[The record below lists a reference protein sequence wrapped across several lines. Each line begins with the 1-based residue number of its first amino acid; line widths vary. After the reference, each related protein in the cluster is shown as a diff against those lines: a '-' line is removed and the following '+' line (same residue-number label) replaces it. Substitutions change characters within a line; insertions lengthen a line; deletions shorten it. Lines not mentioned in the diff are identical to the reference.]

1 MTALFGNAAVADS
14 KNLVQ
19 FRCGKMHL
27 KGTTVTADKR
37 KGLLYIYQSDDSLM
51 HFCWKDRTSGVIED
65 DLIIFPDDTEF
76 KKLPACTTGRAFI
89 LKFKS
94 STRKFFFWMQEPKD
108 DKDEDHS
115 KKVNDL
121 LNNPPAPGSMG
132 GGSAGAGAAGG
143 LAGLQPALASLGD
156 QLGDS
161 SLQRMLSNMDQGQLM
176 QLLGMSGLGGPGGA
190 GGFGG
195 DSRASSRSTTAASTA
210 RETPATPATAAASA
224 VTAATPA
231 ATPAAT
237 SIAGANTPAAPSKPA
252 ANSNRPGSA
261 GVQLSDLQSILS
273 NMQGIPGMGS
283 LGGTAPENVD
293 LATSFT
299 SEALLPLLADKS
311 VQTRLAPFLPE
322 AKDLPE
328 NPTELRETLQSA
340 QFKQALSTFSAAL
353 CSGQLGPLMAQFK
366 LGDKAVQAAAKGDI
380 VEFVKAL
387 QEFEQSSATDDE
399 DMALD

>member
-94 STRKFFFWMQEPKD
+94 SSRKFFFWMQEPKD
-108 DKDEDHS
+108 DKDEEHS

-121 LNNPPAPGSMG
+121 LNNPPAPGSLG
-132 GGSAGAGAAGG
+132 GGAGAGGAGG

-161 SLQRMLSNMDQGQLM
+161 SLQRMLSNMDQNQLM

-190 GGFGG
+190 GFGG
-195 DSRASSRSTTAASTA
+195 ESRSSSRSTTAASTA
-210 RETPATPATAAASA
+210 REAPATPAPAAAPAAS
-224 VTAATPA
+224 AATPA

-237 SIAGANTPAAPSKPA
+237 TTAGSNPPAAPSKPP
-252 ANSNRPGSA
+252 SQRPGSA

-273 NMQGIPGMGS
+273 NMQGIPGMGD
-283 LGGTAPENVD
+283 LAGPAPENVD
-293 LATSFT
+293 LATSFS
-299 SEALLPLLADKS
+299 SEALLPLLADKN

-328 NPTELRETLQSA
+328 NPNELRETLQSA

-353 CSGQLGPLMAQFK
+353 CSGQLGPLMQQFK
-366 LGDKAVQAAAKGDI
+366 LDDKAVQAASKGDI
-380 VEFVKAL
+380 VGFVKAL
-387 QEFEQSSATDDE
+387 QEAEQKSNTVEDE